1 MAILLQKDPNP
12 DIMVSIA
19 LVDLSEH
26 EDLFYAVNNSQ
37 NRSLYNDL
45 YDYNIICDD
54 KTKTVW
60 LQWYNGEKNKEV
72 S

>member
-1 MAILLQKDPNP
+1 M
-12 DIMVSIA
+12 
-19 LVDLSEH
+19 DLSEH
-26 EDLFYAVNNSQ
+26 EDLFYAINNFQ

-45 YDYNIICDD
+45 HDYNIICDD